1 MRSNRSL
8 ENRMSSLRLALLAA
22 ALLASPVARAA
33 EKAAPASSKAARTVE
48 LTLTEEGLTPSE
60 VKLAKGETVRLGITR
75 KTERTCMFDVVVA
88 DLGVKQPLPLNK
100 TVYVDLTPTKSGSL
114 KVLCGMG
121 MEFGRLVVN

>member
-1 MRSNRSL
+1 MNSFRI
-8 ENRMSSLRLALLAA
+8 AVLAA
-22 ALLASPVARAA
+22 ALFCAPMALAA
-33 EKAAPASSKAARTVE
+33 EKAAPAAGKAARTVE
-48 LTLTEEGLTPSE
+48 LTVTDQGLAPSE

-75 KTERTCMFDVVVA
+75 KTDKTCMTEVVVA

-100 TVYVDLTPTKSGSL
+100 TVYVDVTPAKAGSL